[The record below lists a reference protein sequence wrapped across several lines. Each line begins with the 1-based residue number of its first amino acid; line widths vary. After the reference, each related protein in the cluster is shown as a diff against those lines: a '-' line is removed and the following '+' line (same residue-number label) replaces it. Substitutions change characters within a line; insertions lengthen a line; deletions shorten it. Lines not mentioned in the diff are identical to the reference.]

1 MSNLFTKQDIILH
14 SGGKSD
20 FKIECD
26 DLSDASIE
34 TLAYLVSKQMEFN
47 EVYGVPRGGLRFA
60 EALKPYCSDDV
71 SNVLIVDD
79 VLTTGNSMETFAVKI
94 NKGQEYTR
102 QLDGVVIFAR
112 QECPYWIKSIFQMW

>member
-26 DLSDASIE
+26 DLSDESIE
-34 TLAYLVSKQMEFN
+34 TLAYLVSKQMQFN
-47 EVYGVPRGGLRFA
+47 EVHGVPRGGLKFA

-112 QECPYWIKSIFQMW
+112 QECPYWIKTIFRMW